1 MRYFNVARAATSGLE
16 VAADAELLPGLARL
30 KAAYTYL
37 QAHDAVTGLR
47 LQRRPEHAGRV
58 ALSLT
63 PLAHWLIEPRVYA
76 FSERFS
82 SANQVGRLAP
92 YARLDVY
99 TEYALNPTWR
109 AFARVENITNTRYQ
123 EVLNFGTTGRALY
136 GGFNA
141 TW

>member
-1 MRYFNVARAATSGLE
+1 M
-16 VAADAELLPGLARL
+16 
-30 KAAYTYL
+30 
-37 QAHDAVTGLR
+37 TGLK
-47 LQRRPEHAGRV
+47 LQRRPEHAARV
-58 ALSLT
+58 ALAVT
-63 PLAHWLIEPRVYA
+63 PTPSWLIEPRLYA

-99 TEYALNPTWR
+99 TDYRIDATWR